1 MADGKGRHIFGTVKA
16 GERGQIVISKKAR
29 EIFHIKS
36 GDMLLVLGDEE
47 QGIAIVKDELF
58 KKFAKAILEA
68 KDVSEEELSA

>member
-16 GERGQIVISKKAR
+16 GERGKIVISKKAR

-58 KKFAKAILEA
+58 KKFAKAIRKRKTFRRE
-68 KDVSEEELSA
+68 S